1 VIVIS
6 GHSDKEA
13 LDRVRKLGIDL
24 FLLKPITPDQVETR
38 INAAIRQKSD

>member
-1 VIVIS
+1 MIVIS

-13 LDRVRKLGIDL
+13 LDRVSKLGIDL
-24 FLLKPITPDQVETR
+24 FLLKPITPYQVETR